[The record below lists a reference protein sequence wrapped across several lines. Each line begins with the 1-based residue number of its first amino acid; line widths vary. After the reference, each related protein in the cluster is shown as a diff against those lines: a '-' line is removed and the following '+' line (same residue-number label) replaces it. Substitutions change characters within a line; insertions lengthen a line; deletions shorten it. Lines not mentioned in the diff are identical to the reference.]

1 MKTSQLASF
10 GPLAVRVKEQS
21 LGLFYWTITQL
32 SADEHIADVCISA
45 SDHPYPSHEA
55 AKSAGVACLKALK
68 MGGERGGTPFNLP
81 VLPSLHA
88 TPPIL
93 NRQSLNQTG

>member
-1 MKTSQLASF
+1 MKTGQFAPF
-10 GPLAVRVKEQS
+10 GPLAVRVKERS

-32 SADEHIADVCISA
+32 SAEEHIADMYISA

-68 MGGERGGTPFNLP
+68 MGDGSETPFNRP
-81 VLPSLHA
+81 VVPPLHA
-88 TPPIL
+88 RTDGPK
-93 NRQSLNQTG
+93 